1 MIILL
6 ILTWAYSKP
15 IQLLAIIIQL
25 LSYSWLFAINGL
37 LHQASL
43 SLTISWSLLKLWWC
57 YPTISSSVLPFSS
70 CLLSFP
76 ASRFFPVSQLFA
88 SCGQSIGASASAS
101 VLPMNDQDQF
111 PLWLTNWSSCNPRDS
126 QESFTALQ
134 FKSIRFSVLNL
145 LYGPTLIFTHDYWK
159 NHSFDYTE
167 FCH

>member
-101 VLPMNDQDQF
+101 VLPMNDQDQLT
-111 PLWLTNWSSCNPRDS
+111 LWLT
-126 QESFTALQ
+126 E
-134 FKSIRFSVLNL
+134 
-145 LYGPTLIFTHDYWK
+145 LIFLQSKGLSRVFYSITVQKHQVFGAQPSLWSNSHIHTWLLEK
-159 NHSFDYTE
+159 P
-167 FCH
+167 

>member
-57 YPTISSSVLPFSS
+57 YPTISSSVIPFSS
-70 CLLSFP
+70 HLQSFP
-76 ASRFFPVSQLFA
+76 AWGSFQMSQFFTWGFKVLEFQLQH
-88 SCGQSIGASASAS
+88 QSFHWTLRTDFLQNGLVGCPCS
-101 VLPMNDQDQF
+101 
-111 PLWLTNWSSCNPRDS
+111 PRDS
-126 QESFTALQ
+126 QESSPTPQ
-134 FKSIRFSVLNL
+134 FKSINFSVFSFV
-145 LYGPTLIFTHDYWK
+145 YSPTLISIHDYWK
-159 NHSFDYTE
+159 KHSLD
-167 FCH
+167 